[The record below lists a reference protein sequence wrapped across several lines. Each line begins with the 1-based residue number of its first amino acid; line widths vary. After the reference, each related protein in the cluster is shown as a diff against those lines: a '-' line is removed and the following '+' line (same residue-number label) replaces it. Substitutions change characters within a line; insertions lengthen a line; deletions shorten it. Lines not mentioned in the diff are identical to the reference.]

1 MKILRDKIQNLM
13 EKNNKKFIMPSK
25 LNDNVTEIVILK
37 KIKKKEEN
45 WFSLHFLWG
54 GSFKDSYISILGS

>member
-1 MKILRDKIQNLM
+1 M

-37 KIKKKEEN
+37 KIKKNKRKIG
-45 WFSLHFLWG
+45 FPCIFYCVDVLR
-54 GSFKDSYISILGS
+54 ILTIHYLEVD

>member
-1 MKILRDKIQNLM
+1 M

-37 KIKKKEEN
+37 KIKKEEN

-54 GSFKDSYISILGS
+54 GSFEDSYNLIL